1 MSDTP
6 LRKTKKAKREIAA
19 EVDSTG
25 AKRTF
30 IHDPKHLA
38 YNDRSFPVHHLTR
51 NARECLG
58 FPPDMT
64 ALDS

>member
-1 MSDTP
+1 MSDTSP
-6 LRKTKKAKREIAA
+6 RKTKKAKREFAQ

-30 IHDPKHLA
+30 INDPKHLA
-38 YNDRSFPVHHLTR
+38 YNDRNMPVHHLTR
-51 NARECLG
+51 RAREALG

-64 ALDS
+64 ALDQ